1 MTDIERIDQLREELH
16 VHNYNYYVLNA
27 PVISDLEFD
36 KLMRE
41 LQDLEAL
48 HPEYYDPNSPS
59 VRVGSDLNKNF
70 TQVEH
75 KYPMLSLGNT
85 YSQAEVTEF
94 YERVSKSLNE
104 EFELCCEM
112 KYDGTS
118 ISLTY
123 EDGKLVR
130 AVTRGDG
137 VRGDDV
143 TDNVKT
149 IRSIPLVLHGEG
161 YPKNFEIRG
170 EILMPWNVF
179 EELNRERELREE
191 PLFANPRNAASG
203 TLKSQNSAVVANRKL
218 DAYLYYLLGDNLPHD
233 GHYENLQEAAKWG
246 FKISHISRKA
256 RTLQEVFD
264 FINYWDV
271 ERKNLP
277 VATDGIVLKVNSL
290 RQQRN
295 LGYTA
300 KSPRWAI
307 AYKFQAERALTK
319 LEKVTY
325 QVGRTGAVTP
335 VANLDPVQLSGT
347 VVRRASLHN
356 ADISASLDLHIGDMV
371 YVEKGGEIIPKITGV
386 EVSARPAGS
395 EKVTFITHCPECG
408 SELVRYEDEA
418 AYYCTNETACPPQIK
433 GKIEHFISR
442 RAMNIEGLGPE
453 TVDLFYQEG
462 LIHDIADLYTLQ
474 TADICRLERMGEKSA
489 ENIIQGIERSKE
501 VPYERVLFALG
512 IRFVGETV
520 AKKVA
525 KAFRSIEALAST
537 NLDDLIH
544 VDEIGEKIAGSI
556 IQYFANEKNRILVE
570 RLRQSGLKLE
580 ADEED
585 LSGYSDK
592 LKGMSIVISGVFARH
607 SRDEYKALI
616 EKHGGKNVGSISKK
630 TSFIL
635 AGDNMGPSKL
645 GKAQQ
650 LNIPIK
656 DENEFLAM
664 IEEE

>member
-1 MTDIERIDQLREELH
+1 M
-16 VHNYNYYVLNA
+16 
-27 PVISDLEFD
+27 
-36 KLMRE
+36 
-41 LQDLEAL
+41 
-48 HPEYYDPNSPS
+48 
-59 VRVGSDLNKNF
+59 
-70 TQVEH
+70 
-75 KYPMLSLGNT
+75 
-85 YSQAEVTEF
+85 
-94 YERVSKSLNE
+94 
-104 EFELCCEM
+104 
-112 KYDGTS
+112 
-118 ISLTY
+118 
-123 EDGKLVR
+123 
-130 AVTRGDG
+130 
-137 VRGDDV
+137 
-143 TDNVKT
+143 
-149 IRSIPLVLHGEG
+149 
-161 YPKNFEIRG
+161 
-170 EILMPWNVF
+170 
-179 EELNRERELREE
+179 
-191 PLFANPRNAASG
+191 
-203 TLKSQNSAVVANRKL
+203 
-218 DAYLYYLLGDNLPHD
+218 
-233 GHYENLQEAAKWG
+233 
-246 FKISHISRKA
+246 
-256 RTLQEVFD
+256 
-264 FINYWDV
+264 
-271 ERKNLP
+271 
-277 VATDGIVLKVNSL
+277 
-290 RQQRN
+290 
-295 LGYTA
+295 GYTA

-356 ADISASLDLHIGDMV
+356 ADIIASLDLHIGDMV

-544 VDEIGEKIAGSI
+544 VDEIAYWWKDFVSP
-556 IQYFANEKNRILVE
+556 
-570 RLRQSGLKLE
+570 GLNWKLT
-580 ADEED
+580 
-585 LSGYSDK
+585 
-592 LKGMSIVISGVFARH
+592 
-607 SRDEYKALI
+607 
-616 EKHGGKNVGSISKK
+616 KK
-630 TSFIL
+630 TYRDIL
-635 AGDNMGPSKL
+635 TN
-645 GKAQQ
+645 
-650 LNIPIK
+650 
-656 DENEFLAM
+656 
-664 IEEE
+664 